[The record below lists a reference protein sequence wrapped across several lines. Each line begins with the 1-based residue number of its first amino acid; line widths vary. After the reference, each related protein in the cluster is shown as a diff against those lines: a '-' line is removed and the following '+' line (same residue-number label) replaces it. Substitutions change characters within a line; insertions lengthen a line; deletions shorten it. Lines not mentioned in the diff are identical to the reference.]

1 MKLRL
6 KKPLII
12 FDLETTGTSCYND
25 RIVEIAAVKVS
36 GGKVIDEFSSLV
48 NPEMSIPYFASQV
61 NGITDEMVE
70 DEPTICEVLPD
81 FLEFIGDSVLVG
93 HNIHTF
99 DMKFV
104 CRDCEAFMGRSLQ
117 NDTVDTLKLARMCVP
132 ELKHHRLGDLASFFG
147 IPIVDEHRALGDCR
161 MNQVVYERLGERL
174 GSVEGKIRRCPKCGD
189 ILTKRNGK
197 FGVFWGCSS
206 YPDCRYTEDV

>member
-1 MKLRL
+1 MGRS
-6 KKPLII
+6 LIEYVPDYVV

-70 DEPTICEVLPD
+70 DEPTICEVLPE

-104 CRDCEAFMGRSLQ
+104 CRDCETFVGRSLQ
-117 NDTVDTLKLARMCVP
+117 NDFVDMALDSSV
-132 ELKHHRLGDLASFFG
+132 HH
-147 IPIVDEHRALGDCR
+147 PWNH
-161 MNQVVYERLGERL
+161 
-174 GSVEGKIRRCPKCGD
+174 
-189 ILTKRNGK
+189 
-197 FGVFWGCSS
+197 
-206 YPDCRYTEDV
+206 